1 MTPDQ
6 KTAFNICRASGRE
19 SSKSSSRKSHDLL
32 AGVKTTAESRGFDLR
47 ILRES
52 LNVSFRCLRYAC
64 VRRTRRLVV
73 WFPAYARVQE
83 DETMEE
89 LEVAV
94 DALSQHVAMLE
105 GIIDVML
112 QEAENGTLERAAAS
126 IRSALLHGDGD

>member
-1 MTPDQ
+1 MSHRTR
-6 KTAFNICRASGRE
+6 FNIGTG
-19 SSKSSSRKSHDLL
+19 LL
-32 AGVKTTAESRGFDLR
+32 FRG
-47 ILRES
+47 
-52 LNVSFRCLRYAC
+52 
-64 VRRTRRLVV
+64 
-73 WFPAYARVQE
+73 QE

-126 IRSALLHGDGD
+126 IRSALLHGDSD